1 MKRYIWT
8 FIFLL
13 GACSSTTNIYTGSK
27 IEDMPEEEQRYF
39 RAIARQE
46 DDEKNCPC
54 PPRMTGGEI
63 PFLAAE
69 GSGKPAPA
77 ARKIEP
83 DLSAV
88 APPSADRSAA
98 EDFYV
103 SSLPEEG
110 DRRAPESA
118 DVDSDAGS
126 DFPFIDNNQESV
138 SDSNG
143 SNSGGPSGIFSGI
156 SSQRG
161 GRTATVDPSISS
173 AASYQPENSKEDDD
187 SVFFSSTP
195 SDDYVQVGTASW
207 YGGDFDGKPTANG
220 EIFDSRKLT
229 AAHKKLP
236 LGSVVLVRNLEN
248 NRELVLRVNDRG
260 PYVKGRVLDVSEAG
274 AEKLAFKEKGLT
286 TVGIKILRRG
296 DAEAKDKGTT
306 YKFYR
311 NYTNFEE
318 LEEDEP
324 QENGVGGPDEV
335 VEQPASSS
343 SSDPVARD
351 FTSPDSYFFSSKD
364 SSDSRGK
371 KKSSSQRKDYES
383 SQNGKK
389 SKEYMREEMVRG
401 YSVQAGLFEN
411 EYNAL
416 ELKYRLSSLNVP
428 VYVLK
433 RKNMFVVK
441 AGNFGKRDE
450 AEALRYR
457 LLTLGFT
464 TFIADPY

>member
-46 DDEKNCPC
+46 DSKKNCPC
-54 PPRMTGGEI
+54 PPQMTGGEV

-69 GSGKPAPA
+69 GSQESAPSG
-77 ARKIEP
+77 RKIEP
-83 DLSAV
+83 DLSAA
-88 APPSADRSAA
+88 APPVAERAAA

-103 SSLPEEG
+103 SSPPKGNAGRVPENADNHG
-110 DRRAPESA
+110 DA
-118 DVDSDAGS
+118 DSDS

-138 SDSNG
+138 SDS
-143 SNSGGPSGIFSGI
+143 SGTTSGEPSGVFSGI
-156 SSQRG
+156 
-161 GRTATVDPSISS
+161 PSLSDKQSLPAISS
-173 AASYQPENSKEDDD
+173 EASFQAEKGKDEDD

-296 DAEAKDKGTT
+296 EAEAKDKGTT

-335 VEQPASSS
+335 GEPPSSSTASS
-343 SSDPVARD
+343 DVAARD
-351 FTSPDSYFFSSKD
+351 FTPPDSYFFSSKD
-364 SSDSRGK
+364 SADSRGK
-371 KKSSSQRKDYES
+371 KKSNSQRKNYES

-389 SKEYMREEMVRG
+389 PKEYMREEMVRG
-401 YSVQAGLFEN
+401 FSVQAGLFEN

-441 AGNFGKRDE
+441 AGNFGKRDD

-464 TFIADPY
+464 TFIADPD